1 MEGSTGD
8 EVWQQKAV
16 SREEWASIVEAK
28 AFRGPKRQA
37 VIKYIAVST

>member
-8 EVWQQKAV
+8 EGWRQKAV

-28 AFRGPKRQA
+28 AVKGPQSQA
-37 VIKYIAVST
+37 VRKYIAVSI